1 MMGKDFFNAEDTQS
15 DRLTPPPPRIPQP
28 SESPEELERIAQT
41 IKERYRGYREAQESL
56 NDQIFQV
63 TVTVS
68 LHSIKSNNYLMT
80 LSAPL

>member
-1 MMGKDFFNAEDTQS
+1 MGKDFFNEEDIQS

-28 SESPEELERIAQT
+28 SESPEDLERIAQA

-56 NDQIFQV
+56 NDQVFQI

-68 LHSIKSNNYLMT
+68 SHSMKYYDYLMT
-80 LSAPL
+80 FSAPL